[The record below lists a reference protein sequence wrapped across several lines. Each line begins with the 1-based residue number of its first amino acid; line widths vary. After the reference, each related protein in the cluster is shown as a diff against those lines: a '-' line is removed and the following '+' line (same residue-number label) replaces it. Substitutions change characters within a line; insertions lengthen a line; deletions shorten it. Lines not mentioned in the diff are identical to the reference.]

1 MNRIGRI
8 HLFFI
13 HSFNKY
19 LLRSYYMPDTVLG
32 AEDNTVNKT
41 KLLSSGSLYSSR
53 RQNITNKNMD
63 VRKCGEY
70 SKRAIQFG
78 R

>member
-1 MNRIGRI
+1 
-8 HLFFI
+8 
-13 HSFNKY
+13 
-19 LLRSYYMPDTVLG
+19 MPDTVLG
-32 AEDNTVNKT
+32 AEDNTVTKT
-41 KLLSSGSLYSSR
+41 KFLSSGSLYSSR